1 MQFFIL
7 KSNPNLLSL
16 EGYGRIF
23 YQEMKWSCSEYNKVI
38 ITNLELF
45 RNAVNS
51 ERRAQCF

>member
-45 RNAVNS
+45 CNAVNS